1 MKEKEKENK
10 DRESSKRLV
19 NKIFLKNQTALI
31 KGKCNIGQNFHKE
44 IGKFSGLVWN
54 SENM

>member
-44 IGKFSGLVWN
+44 IGKFSGLV
-54 SENM
+54 